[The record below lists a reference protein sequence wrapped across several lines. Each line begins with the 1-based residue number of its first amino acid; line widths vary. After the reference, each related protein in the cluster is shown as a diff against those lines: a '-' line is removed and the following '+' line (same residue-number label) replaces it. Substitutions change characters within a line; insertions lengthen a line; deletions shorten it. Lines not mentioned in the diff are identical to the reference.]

1 MTNKQWITVI
11 SWEIFIKRKKKVLLI
26 VCTHKTHT
34 HVLSVK
40 RNSRKSFSLVIICFN
55 FEINELLNYSHKLY
69 TTVPDKSYVC
79 SYIHSVQNNN
89 KNKTKNMPNCWWI
102 FFCSKKETEHKK
114 VYFFKWTIKRPWT
127 SETVSLLM
135 QQILRVCTSTQV
147 CTQHQFYES
156 SWCTDVI

>member
-26 VCTHKTHT
+26 VCTHKTHI
-34 HVLSVK
+34 HVLPVK

-79 SYIHSVQNNN
+79 SYPFSAKQQQEQNQKYAKLLVYFSVQ
-89 KNKTKNMPNCWWI
+89 
-102 FFCSKKETEHKK
+102 KKETEHKK
-114 VYFFKWTIKRPWT
+114 FIFFKWTIKRPWT